1 MPQTAQYD
9 IMFRVLVIQLTVDL
23 DDRYSAIIT
32 INKDIVGEELL
43 QWLI

>member
-23 DDRYSAIIT
+23 EDRYSAIIT
-32 INKDIVGEELL
+32 INKDIVGEEVLK
-43 QWLI
+43 WLI